1 MDSIF
6 KLTTDLKYVSSIIES
21 ETTDTTDK
29 DKQKTSTVLYLPFI
43 LGGLVIYKLMF

>member
-29 DKQKTSTVLYLPFI
+29 DKPKTTLLYLPFI
-43 LGGLVIYKLMF
+43 LGGLVIYKLMC